1 MVRMRRFEEK
11 AGMLY
16 ALGTLAAPCPLGY
29 GQEAAIAAIA
39 DSLQPADMLVSLEW
53 RPALDLALGDT
64 PASVFQRLVPPI
76 DPAGVAAALL
86 YSYGEQTKRLPHHMA
101 LAAFA
106 EAKTGICHVV
116 AFDPADLAP
125 LLEPRN
131 RVLAVLVI
139 PSDRRPE
146 VWPLPADVPV
156 RECDGASLG
165 AVEAALA
172 GARDA
177 LSSAQNPLV
186 LVILTPPYAGHA
198 RDTGRRANRRD
209 TPDPLALFRDAAIA
223 SGQMSNAEAVVIEN
237 TVRDEIATAGR
248 AISLSCAP

>member
-1 MVRMRRFEEK
+1 MRRFEEK

-29 GQEAAIAAIA
+29 GQEAAFAALA
-39 DSLQPADMLVSLEW
+39 DSLQPGDVLVSLAW
-53 RPALDLALGDT
+53 RPALDLALGNT
-64 PASVFQRLVPPI
+64 PATVFDRLVPSS
-76 DPAGVAAALL
+76 DSAAAAAALL
-86 YSYGEQTKRLPHHMA
+86 YSYGEEIKHLPHHMA
-101 LAAFA
+101 LAALA
-106 EAKTGICHVV
+106 DARTGTRHVV

-125 LLEPRN
+125 LLNPGN
-131 RVLAVLVI
+131 RVLAVMVI

-146 VWPLPADVPV
+146 VWPFPANIPV

-172 GARDA
+172 GAREA
-177 LSSAQNPLV
+177 LASAKDPLI

-198 RDTGRRANRRD
+198 RDAVRRANRRD

-223 SGQMSNAEAVVIEN
+223 SALMSNAEAIVVEN
-237 TVRDEIATAGR
+237 TVRDEIAAAGR
-248 AISLSCAP
+248 AISLCFAP